1 MVPNESM
8 KELNNILNITGQS
21 MEEVCQKATKARNVA
36 AETNNQI
43 ETSFDIHMV
52 DNITNLLN
60 WMNTMQMV
68 KEISQG
74 ENKTKNGTI
83 QMNLAGEQIDEGI
96 EQGMGDVVNQMKTL
110 LNGINMMKIMEEVN
124 KRKNNALEMGLE
136 EGQINEGEDG
146 EAESMIDE
154 MNSLVNGVNMIQMF
168 VDKFM
173 ADGEGNKREDE
184 EVENTIEHE
193 NNEDN

>member
-21 MEEVCQKATKARNVA
+21 MEEICQRVTAARNVA

-43 ETSFDIHMV
+43 ETSFDMHMV

-60 WMNTMQMV
+60 WMNTMQII

-74 ENKTKNGTI
+74 DNKTKNGTI
-83 QMNLAGEQIDEGI
+83 EMNLAGAQIDEGMEGVI
-96 EQGMGDVVNQMKTL
+96 DQMNTL
-110 LNGINMMKIMEEVN
+110 VNGINMMKIMEEIN
-124 KRKNNALEMGLE
+124 KRKNNAVQTDLE
-136 EGQINEGEDG
+136 EGQINEGEDE
-146 EAESMIDE
+146 EAESMIDK
-154 MNSLVNGVNMIQMF
+154 MNSLVSGVNMMQMF

-173 ADGEGNKREDE
+173 VDSEGNKREDE
-184 EVENTIEHE
+184 NTMEHE

>member
-21 MEEVCQKATKARNVA
+21 MEEICQRVTAARNVA

-43 ETSFDIHMV
+43 ETSFDMHMV

-60 WMNTMQMV
+60 WMNTMQII

-74 ENKTKNGTI
+74 DNKTKNGTI
-83 QMNLAGEQIDEGI
+83 QMNLARERIDEGI
-96 EQGMGDVVNQMKTL
+96 EQGMEDVIDKMNTL
-110 LNGINMMKIMEEVN
+110 VNGINMMKIMEEIN
-124 KRKNNALEMGLE
+124 KRKNNAVQTDLE
-136 EGQINEGEDG
+136 EGQINEGEDE
-146 EAESMIDE
+146 EAESMIDK
-154 MNSLVNGVNMIQMF
+154 MNSLVSGVNMMQMF

-173 ADGEGNKREDE
+173 VDSEGNKREDE
-184 EVENTIEHE
+184 NTMEHE